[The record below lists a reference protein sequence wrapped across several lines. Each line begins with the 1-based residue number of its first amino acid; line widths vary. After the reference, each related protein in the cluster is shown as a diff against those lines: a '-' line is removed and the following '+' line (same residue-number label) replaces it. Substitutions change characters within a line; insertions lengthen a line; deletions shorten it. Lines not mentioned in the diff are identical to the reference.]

1 MENVGAVKELCKVT
15 GKLETRINELEYM
28 SSKLKMKKQSGSVRS
43 ICSSVSQDTCSTM
56 SRAGTLTRANNKDK
70 TTKEKENQ
78 EKQDKPEKRHKHV
91 HTCSRRHN
99 AQSDRCLLEY
109 HT

>member
-28 SSKLKMKKQSGSVRS
+28 SSKLSKLKKHHGSVRS
-43 ICSSVSQDTCSTM
+43 TCSSMSQDTCSTI
-56 SRAGTLTRANNKDK
+56 SRAGTLTRSGKDK

-78 EKQDKPEKRHKHV
+78 EKQDLPEKRHKRSHV

-99 AQSDRCLLEY
+99 ARDKYVDS
-109 HT
+109 